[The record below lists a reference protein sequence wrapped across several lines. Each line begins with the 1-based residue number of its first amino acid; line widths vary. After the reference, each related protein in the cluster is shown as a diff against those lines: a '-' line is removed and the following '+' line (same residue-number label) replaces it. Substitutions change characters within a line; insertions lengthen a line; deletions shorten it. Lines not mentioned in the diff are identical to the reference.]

1 MLINAGSLVGTTAV
15 TSALGFGYWWFAA
28 HHFPTE
34 VVGLASALISAMT
47 LLGNFCI
54 LGLGTLLIGE
64 LSRQPGRKASLISG
78 ALLLV
83 GVVGGCVAPI
93 FALVASS
100 LSVNFQMFKGGF
112 VDIIFFAVGVSLTA
126 VTLVLDQAAIGLMRG
141 GLQFW
146 RNTIFAAIKLVA
158 LIMVSLWFSHITGM
172 TIYVTWAIGN
182 ALSLVVL
189 AGFIFLQKGALRRNY
204 LPQWGILRKLR
215 AAALQHHLLNLALQ
229 APALILPIQVTIL
242 LSATANAWFYIS
254 WMISGFFLVL
264 PYALTTALYAA
275 SSAQPTMLAQRIRF
289 TLALA
294 VVTNGVAVGLLL
306 LGANLILTLFGH
318 TYAEQAALC
327 LRILSIAAFPLIIKD
342 HYISICRV
350 QKRLAYALLLV
361 SAGVIVELCAAAL
374 GARLDGLT
382 GLSLAWV
389 IAVCIEA
396 TFMFRTVYRAVRY
409 SDTSTYADQSQ
420 HYVNN
425 HDTTQLIGGRAKT
438 ADLGQSIE

>member
-1 MLINAGSLVGTTAV
+1 
-15 TSALGFGYWWFAA
+15 
-28 HHFPTE
+28 
-34 VVGLASALISAMT
+34 MT

-64 LSRQPGRKASLISG
+64 LSQQPGQEAPLISG

-83 GVVGGCVAPI
+83 GAVGGCVAPI
-93 FALVASS
+93 FALVASY
-100 LSVNFQMFKGGF
+100 LSANFQMFKGGF
-112 VDIIFFAVGVSLTA
+112 GDIMLFAVGVSLTA
-126 VTLVLDQAAIGLMRG
+126 VTLVLDQAFIGLMRG
-141 GLQFW
+141 SLQLW
-146 RNTIFAAIKLVA
+146 RNTLFATTKLVA
-158 LIMVSLWFSHITGM
+158 LIIVSFWFSHITGM

-182 ALSLVVL
+182 ALSLIAL
-189 AGFIFLQKGALRRNY
+189 AGFIFSKKGALRRTY
-204 LPQWGILRKLR
+204 LPQWGIFRKLR

-229 APALILPIQVTIL
+229 APALILPIQVTVL

-275 SSAQPTMLAQRIRF
+275 SSAQPATLAHRIRF

-294 VVTNGVAVGLLL
+294 IVTNGVAVGLLL
-306 LGANLILTLFGH
+306 LSANLILALFGH

-327 LRILSIAAFPLIIKD
+327 LRILSLAAFPLIIKD

-350 QKRLAYALLLV
+350 QKQLAYALFLIT
-361 SAGVIVELCAAAL
+361 AGVVVELCAAAL
-374 GARLDGLT
+374 GARLGGLT

-396 TFMFRTVYRAVRY
+396 TFMFHTVYKAARY
-409 SDTSTYADQSQ
+409 LDTSAYVDQSRR
-420 HYVNN
+420 YVNN
-425 HDTTQLIGGRAKT
+425 HDTAQIIGGGATK